1 MSETSLSQVIAKTG
15 FKSIAERRRTINR
28 ILSVIQEKNDFLLLG
43 HELPDEDCISS
54 LVAMSLLIK
63 KFNKKVTIC
72 LTENIPD
79 HLSYLFN
86 ICTYNE
92 IELIR
97 EGNTCGGVHDV
108 IIVLDT
114 PKPDMI
120 AAPEYIKAQMKNA
133 SQIVMEIDHHLNA
146 DAACSGKPGY
156 CLVAQATST
165 CELISF
171 ICFKLAQKK
180 DVLEKFQISELFSR
194 NLVLA
199 LLTGIIGDTHF
210 GLILKKNRD
219 IFFYNFFTRRFSII
233 LEETVHKNSK
243 NYTSMTD
250 IFNSMQSLSPEERD
264 LYRQILD
271 QARYFGRTGYLY
283 LNEEK
288 SYELLKKTEY
298 RLFVKVIKAA
308 TDFLAEKSGR
318 LGLTVYFDTPDV
330 SDLIQF
336 RIRAS
341 RLVTDI
347 DLRTIITDFSITDG
361 GGHPGAVG
369 FRLPKSQITDLD
381 SYIKEI
387 LKKLEEI

>member
-1 MSETSLSQVIAKTG
+1 MSDKIQAEMIAKTG
-15 FKSIAERRRTINR
+15 FKTIAEQNRTIDR
-28 ILSVIQEKNDFLLLG
+28 ILSVIREKNDFLLLG

-54 LVAMSLLIK
+54 LVAMALLIK
-63 KFNKKVTIC
+63 KFNKKVTVC

-79 HLSYLFN
+79 QLSYLFN

-97 EGNTCGGVHDV
+97 EGDTCVGFHEA

-120 AAPEYIKAQMKNA
+120 AAPEYIKNQMKNP

-146 DAACSGKPGY
+146 DAACSGKLGY
-156 CLVAQATST
+156 CLVARASST

-180 DVLEKFQISELFSR
+180 DVLDEFQITELFSR
-194 NLVLA
+194 NMVLS
-199 LLTGIIGDTHF
+199 LLTGMIGDTHF

-219 IFFYNFFTRRFSII
+219 IFFYNYFSRKFNKI

-243 NYTSMTD
+243 NYRSMTD
-250 IFNSMQSLSPEERD
+250 VFNSMQSLSLEERD
-264 LYRQILD
+264 LYRKLLNM
-271 QARYFGRTGYLY
+271 ARYQGRTGYIC
-283 LNEEK
+283 LNEQK
-288 SYELLKKTEY
+288 SHEILQNTEY
-298 RLFVKVIKAA
+298 SLFVKIIKTA
-308 TDFLAEKSGR
+308 TDFLSEKSGT
-318 LGLTVYFDTPDV
+318 LGLTVYYDAPEV

-336 RIRAS
+336 RIRTS
-341 RLVTDI
+341 RLVTDK
-347 DLRTIITDFSITDG
+347 DLRTILLDFSISDG

-369 FRLPKSQITDLD
+369 FRLPKSQITDLPA
-381 SYIKEI
+381 YVLNLLE
-387 LKKLEEI
+387 KLETL